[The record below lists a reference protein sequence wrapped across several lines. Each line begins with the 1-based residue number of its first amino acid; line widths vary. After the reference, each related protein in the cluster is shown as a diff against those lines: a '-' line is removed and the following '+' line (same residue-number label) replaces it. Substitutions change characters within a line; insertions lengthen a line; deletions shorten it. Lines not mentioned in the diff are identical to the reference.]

1 MDQDKKRCQSC
12 GMPLTSIGLYGTD
25 KDGTP
30 SVDYCQFCFRKG
42 EFVDPDITQAQMIA
56 STTSYMIKG
65 LKMPEVQAR
74 EISSLLI
81 PRLKRWNKN

>member
-1 MDQDKKRCQSC
+1 
-12 GMPLTSIGLYGTD
+12 MPLINIELYGTN

-42 EFVDPDITQAQMIA
+42 EFVDPDITQDQMIV
-56 STTSYMIKG
+56 STASYMIKG
-65 LKMPEVQAR
+65 LKMPEAKAR

-81 PRLKRWNKN
+81 PHLKRWNKN